1 MGLGHPSDFHVAISL
16 FFSLFPALFVFH
28 VVDDDDECGH
38 LIGTSCADE
47 LTDDGTRES
56 TRDLFVFYNLKIK
69 HNEY

>member
-1 MGLGHPSDFHVAISL
+1 MYYYGLGHPSDLHVVISL
-16 FFSLFPALFVFH
+16 FFSFLFYLFVLH

-56 TRDLFVFYNLKIK
+56 TRDLFFSTI
-69 HNEY
+69 